1 MKRAGKC
8 RYEFLRKPGVVTGQI
23 HESLLPLWPPP
34 FRLKVDL
41 SAPEQFQVDAAEL
54 YKPGCDI
61 LIILNTLGYS
71 VFVSPGHGVQACLPI
86 VVGREVQAFVPPL
99 HWAHRQLGL
108 PAFDGSGDQGSPH
121 DICRIWHCIEEF
133 LTAGF
138 ESVSGHGSV
147 RVISLIS
154 IIHDKIIPQGE
165 RKIYP
170 VVREKGRFLQQA
182 GKLKERCRKVSA
194 SK

>member
-1 MKRAGKC
+1 MC
-8 RYEFLRKPGVVTGQI
+8 P
-23 HESLLPLWPPP
+23 SPL
-34 FRLKVDL
+34 
-41 SAPEQFQVDAAEL
+41 
-54 YKPGCDI
+54 
-61 LIILNTLGYS
+61 
-71 VFVSPGHGVQACLPI
+71 
-86 VVGREVQAFVPPL
+86 
-99 HWAHRQLGL
+99 AHRQLGL
-108 PAFDGSGDQGSPH
+108 PHLMDLVIREALMT
-121 DICRIWHCIEEF
+121 ICRIWHCIEEF

-182 GKLKERCRKVSA
+182 GKLKERP
-194 SK
+194 